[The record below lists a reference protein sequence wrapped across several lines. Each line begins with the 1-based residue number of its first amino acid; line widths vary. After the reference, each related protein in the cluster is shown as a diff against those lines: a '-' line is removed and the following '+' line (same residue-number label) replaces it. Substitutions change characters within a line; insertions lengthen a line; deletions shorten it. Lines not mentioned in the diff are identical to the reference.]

1 MIEHPLPE
9 ALTFDDVLLVPAY
22 SDVVPANVSTQTRLT
37 KNILL
42 NTPLLSAAMD
52 TVTESRLAIA
62 MAQQGG
68 LGIIHRNL
76 TPGQQASE
84 VDKVK
89 RSESGMIVDPV
100 TIEPDRPISDAL
112 EVMRRYKISG
122 VPVTRNKKLVGI
134 LTNRD
139 LRFETRTDIPIGEVM
154 TKENLI
160 TVPVGTTLEEAEHIL
175 HQHRVEKLLVV
186 NGDYELRGLI
196 TVKDIQKKLKYPNA
210 SKDEQ
215 GRLRVGGAIGATG
228 DFLER
233 AAELVRYRAD
243 VLAIDSAHGH
253 SSRVLDAVRQVKNR
267 FPAVALLAG
276 NVATYE
282 GAKALIVAGA
292 DAVKVGIGPG
302 SICTTR
308 MVTGAGMPQITAI
321 SEAYRAGREF
331 GIPIIADGGI
341 KYSGDVAKAIAAGA
355 SAVMIGSLFA
365 GVDESPGETILYQG
379 RSFKAYRGMGSLSA
393 MSQGSGERYFQ
404 GSQDLGGEPERQ
416 ESVVAREQSNQNR
429 LAKFVPEGIEGR
441 VPHRGPLEAMVY
453 QLVGGLRSG
462 MGYLGCATIEEMQT
476 KSRFVRISNAGLR
489 ESHVHDVIITREA
502 PNYHVE

>member
-1 MIEHPLPE
+1 MIQTPVLE

-22 SDVVPANVSTQTRLT
+22 SDVVPAQVSTQTKLT
-37 KNILL
+37 RSITL

-68 LGIIHRNL
+68 LGVVHRNL
-76 TPGQQASE
+76 TIEQQASE

-100 TIEPDRPISDAL
+100 TIEPQQLISDAL

-122 VPVTRNKKLVGI
+122 VPVTQGKKIVGI
-134 LTNRD
+134 LTKRD
-139 LRFETRTDIPIGEVM
+139 LRFETRTDIPIGDVM
-154 TKENLI
+154 TSENLI
-160 TVPVGTTLEEAEHIL
+160 TVPVGTTLEEAEKIL
-175 HQHRVEKLLVV
+175 HKHRVEKLLVV
-186 NGDYELRGLI
+186 NGQYELKGLI

-210 SKDEQ
+210 AKDGQ
-215 GRLRVGGAIGATG
+215 GRLRVGAAIGATG

-233 AAELVRYRAD
+233 AAEMVRFRVD
-243 VLAIDSAHGH
+243 VLSIDSAHGH
-253 SSRVLDAVRQVKNR
+253 SSRVLDAVRAVKKR
-267 FPAVALLAG
+267 FPDVDLMAG
-276 NVATYE
+276 NVATYD
-282 GAKALIVAGA
+282 GAKALIDAGA
-292 DAVKVGIGPG
+292 DTVKVGIGPG

-331 GIPIIADGGI
+331 DIPIIADGGI
-341 KYSGDVAKAIAAGA
+341 KYSGDIAKAIAAGA
-355 SAVMIGSLFA
+355 NAVMIGSLFA
-365 GVDESPGETILYQG
+365 SVDESPGETILFQG
-379 RSFKAYRGMGSLSA
+379 RSFKTYRGMGSLSA

-404 GSQDLGGEPERQ
+404 GSQDMEEKPSTEG
-416 ESVVAREQSNQNR
+416 VVARERNGENR

-462 MGYLGCATIEEMQT
+462 MGYLGCNTIQELQEN
-476 KSRFVRISNAGLR
+476 SRFVRISNAGLR